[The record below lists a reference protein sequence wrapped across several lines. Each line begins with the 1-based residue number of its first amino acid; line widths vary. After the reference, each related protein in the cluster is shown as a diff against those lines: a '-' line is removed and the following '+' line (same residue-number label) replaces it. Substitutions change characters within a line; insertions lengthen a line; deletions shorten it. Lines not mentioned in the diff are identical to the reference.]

1 MSFLVLALL
10 PPATPD
16 IQSAIARLM
25 APYDRATPAPPHR
38 VYLSEQAVKGYAAR
52 WGLSPFDREALAAR
66 INAENAARLTR
77 RFQADALGLYLI
89 SENNPNGK
97 YTRWSLKSLTADVWP
112 VAALP
117 SNVLPHAIITPDGQ
131 WHELFPT
138 TWGRIPTAED
148 RERMAR
154 AAAALI
160 EVYPDHLAAR
170 LECHG

>member
-16 IQSAIARLM
+16 IQSAVARLM
-25 APYDRATPAPPHR
+25 APYDRATPAPPHN
-38 VYLSEQAVKGYAAR
+38 VYLSEQTVNGYAAR

-97 YTRWSLKSLTADVWP
+97 YTRWSLKNPAEDVWP

-117 SNVLPHAIITPDGQ
+117 PDVLPHAVITPDGE
-131 WHELFPT
+131 WHELFPL
-138 TWGRIPTAED
+138 TWGRIPTAAD

-154 AAAALI
+154 ETVALTEQI
-160 EVYPDHLAAR
+160 PGHLAVR